1 MAAVICAMQCLCFN
15 CAQNHKKKTWK
26 HSTCTLTSTC
36 QKQTERFNP
45 CNKNDNYNLEINTL
59 FIKLTTKKPP
69 TRLRFESLSI
79 KLVICENIPNG
90 KMDGKCNC
98 TAKLQSSYVSSSVVF
113 FKKVKSGRQNM
124 FIAGVP
130 VWGLTR
136 SFHLS
141 TTWFFF

>member
-1 MAAVICAMQCLCFN
+1 MRNAMSAFQLCAESQ
-15 CAQNHKKKTWK
+15 KKKTWK

-59 FIKLTTKKPP
+59 FIKLTTKKNP

-98 TAKLQSSYVSSSVVF
+98 TAKLQSLYVSSSVVF
-113 FKKVKSGRQNM
+113 FQKGQ
-124 FIAGVP
+124 
-130 VWGLTR
+130 VWPSEQVYCRRARLR
-136 SFHLS
+136 PN
-141 TTWFFF
+141 